1 MSYAIIRNTKYKREN
16 LKGIF
21 RHNERKNRNYSNK
34 NIDKEKENEVIS
46 NNVKITASGAISP
59 KLLLMSQCL
68 IKIIIQLDYE
78 KTIIN
83 KEDYS
88 EDEAKK

>member
-1 MSYAIIRNTKYKREN
+1 
-16 LKGIF
+16 
-21 RHNERKNRNYSNK
+21 
-34 NIDKEKENEVIS
+34 
-46 NNVKITASGAISP
+46 
-59 KLLLMSQCL
+59 MSQCL

-83 KEDYS
+83 KEDES